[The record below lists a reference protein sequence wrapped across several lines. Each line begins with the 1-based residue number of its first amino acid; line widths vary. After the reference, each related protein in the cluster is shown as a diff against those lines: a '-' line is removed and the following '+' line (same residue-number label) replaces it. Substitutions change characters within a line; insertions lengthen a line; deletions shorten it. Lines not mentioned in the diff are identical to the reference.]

1 MDTFTLLLL
10 LAVGTFILKTK
21 DQKRRIALLGRRLAT
36 YQIEKLMETLTDGY
50 LRALGEKNPER
61 RAQVWSLLGTA
72 EAELDVQFQRFV
84 AEMSKL
90 DAAQV
95 RMSKLH
101 IAIPY
106 IDRLFPGLTLDLR
119 QVLHIHAQGIGRA
132 VANVDQLSEK
142 DRAFTLC
149 AELFL
154 MQHTCHW
161 YCRSQAVASARLLA
175 RHKTPYAKVLASVA
189 PATRAAYIAW
199 QK

>member
-21 DQKRRIALLGRRLAT
+21 DQKRRIALLGSRLAT

-50 LRALGEKNPER
+50 LRALGEKEPER

-72 EAELDVQFQRFV
+72 EAELDAQFQRFV

-95 RMSKLH
+95 RMSKLP

-119 QVLHIHAQGIGRA
+119 QVLHLHAQGIGRA